1 MEKQNEQSV
10 REVVLSGRL
19 RTLAEMITPGNIVAD
34 IGCDHGFL
42 SVYLVQQGISPHVIA
57 ADVRKGPLEG
67 AKLHIAQ
74 AGLES
79 YIETRLSDGVKAL
92 MPGEAQTMV
101 CAGMGG
107 RLMQQILTDCPD
119 TVAAFRELILQ
130 PQSELYEFR
139 KFLRRQGWTVLDE
152 KIVWEDGK
160 YYFPIKVGI
169 AGKKGSGK
177 KELHRDVSETDR
189 TTEEDS
195 VLQRLYDKY
204 GRLLLLR
211 REPVLKEYL
220 QKCLEE
226 CRKVEA
232 SILMNLEQSKNRQR
246 LEESLAATREETGDL
261 MRALGQYE
269 TDSTL
274 S

>member
-1 MEKQNEQSV
+1 
-10 REVVLSGRL
+10 
-19 RTLAEMITPGNIVAD
+19 
-34 IGCDHGFL
+34 
-42 SVYLVQQGISPHVIA
+42 
-57 ADVRKGPLEG
+57 
-67 AKLHIAQ
+67 
-74 AGLES
+74 
-79 YIETRLSDGVKAL
+79 
-92 MPGEAQTMV
+92 
-101 CAGMGG
+101 
-107 RLMQQILTDCPD
+107 MQQILTDCPD

-169 AGKKGSGK
+169 AGKKGSGKKELGK

-246 LEESLAATREETGDL
+246 LEESLAATREEIGDL

>member
-1 MEKQNEQSV
+1 MKKQNEQSV

-19 RTLAEMITPGNIVAD
+19 RTLAEMITPGSIVAD

-92 MPGEAQTMV
+92 LPGEAQTMV

-160 YYFPIKVGI
+160 YYFPIK
-169 AGKKGSGK
+169 AGTAGK
-177 KELHRDVSETDR
+177 KELEQ
-189 TTEEDS
+189 EDS
-195 VLQRLYDKY
+195 RLQRLYDKY

-220 QKCLEE
+220 QRCLEE
-226 CRKVEA
+226 CRRVEA
-232 SILMNLEQSKNRQR
+232 SLLENLDKSKNRQR
-246 LEESLAATREETGDL
+246 LEESLVSTREEISDL
-261 MRALGQYE
+261 LQALAKYG

-274 S
+274 V